1 MNSAPDFSI
10 DNGEKID
17 HKQAKRRMRRA
28 RLLLLLSTLLLCL
41 FVIEV
46 GLRIAGFSYPE
57 FYIVDNA
64 RGYALRPGVAGWYR
78 KEGEAYVRINS
89 DGLRDREH
97 SRAKPA
103 GTFRIAVLGD
113 SYIEALQVPFE
124 KSFCAVLESKLRECP
139 SGAGDKI
146 EVINFGVS
154 GYGTAQEFITLRDHV
169 WQYSPDI
176 VLLALTTN
184 NDISDN
190 VRELKGVN
198 QIPYFLVLRD
208 GTLVEDQSF
217 LNVKSF
223 RLRQSF
229 IGSLGRWFRDHLR
242 IVQGIDLAIRNY
254 KVARAVRQATP
265 AATPSPGAST
275 AASPSPENP
284 IAPSTAALADIGID
298 NQIYREPSNQSW
310 NEAWSTTEGLIKTM
324 DQEVRSHGAQFVVVT
339 LSNGIQVTPDA
350 QTRAAFLRA
359 IGARDI
365 FYPDTR
371 IREFCQRENI
381 PVVTLAPLLQ
391 KFAETNHAF
400 LHGFGEN
407 LGNGHWNLQGH
418 QVAGELVASEI
429 CAMSAP

>member
-97 SRAKPA
+97 SRTKPA

-265 AATPSPGAST
+265 AATSSPGAST

-284 IAPSTAALADIGID
+284 TAPSTAALADIGID

-310 NEAWSTTEGLIKTM
+310 NEAWRTTEGLIKTM

-371 IREFCQRENI
+371 IREFCHRENI